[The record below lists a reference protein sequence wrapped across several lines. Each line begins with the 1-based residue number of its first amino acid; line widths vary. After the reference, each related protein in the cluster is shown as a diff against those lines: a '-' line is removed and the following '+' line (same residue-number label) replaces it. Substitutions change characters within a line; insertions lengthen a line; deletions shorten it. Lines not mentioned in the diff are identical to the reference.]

1 MEEPQSIEK
10 LVVENIQ
17 ELKKYVGHDIALTSY
32 YQIDQSRVD
41 QFATL
46 TEDRQWIHTDVER
59 ARRESPHGGTIA
71 HGFLTLSLLNHFL
84 LQAVEVKNVRLGLNY
99 GLNSVR
105 FPAIVPT
112 GAKIRAQVRLLSV
125 EDVTG
130 GIQAVWKFTITCQ
143 GNEKPSCVAEWVV
156 RYYE

>member
-1 MEEPQSIEK
+1 MEDPQSVEK

-17 ELKKYVGHDIALTSY
+17 ELKKYVGQDIALTSY

>member
-1 MEEPQSIEK
+1 MEEPQSVQK
-10 LVVENIQ
+10 LIVENIQ
-17 ELKKYVGHDIALTSY
+17 ELKKYAGQDITLTDY

-41 QFATL
+41 QFATI

-71 HGFLTLSLLNHFL
+71 HGFLTLSLLNYFL
-84 LQAVEVKNVRLGLNY
+84 LQAVDVKNVRLGLNY

-125 EDVTG
+125 EDVPG

>member
-1 MEEPQSIEK
+1 MEEPQSVEK

-17 ELKKYVGHDIALTSY
+17 ELKKYAGQDIALTSY

-105 FPAIVPT
+105 FPAIVLT